1 MLVTESRWP
10 TVPYG
15 RDGGIVT
22 EGDALPR
29 ITESADGVNLNQLWN
44 QLAQAIKVWN
54 EGRTALASLLTFQHT
69 NASDA
74 IPQSAVLPEFEEA
87 TEFGEPESIRPAKY
101 LRLGYTFE
109 HFDAATRFS
118 WKSLMAMTQEQVM
131 ATHNYAMEADQN
143 KVNRDILVRLFS
155 PDQLENENATPVYGF
170 WNGSDGQAPPAYKGK
185 TFANTHSH
193 YLVSGNDEIDSG
205 DIETLAKTVSEHGYN
220 SDPNSR
226 LLLLV
231 HPDNADRISSWKAG
245 QVSANT
251 IVANHDFVPSEGTP
265 AFYAPNEIVGQRAP
279 DKIEGLRVSGSYG
292 PLWIVPLDDVPDDY
306 LACVSTYGNNS
317 ANNAIGFRQHPVTA
331 YQGLRHIP
339 GPVPGYPLQESFYTR
354 AFGLGVRRRGQ
365 AAVMQIKALGDYE
378 APLIWFA

>member
-1 MLVTESRWP
+1 MTTLNRLWP
-10 TVPYG
+10 TIPFG
-15 RDGGIVT
+15 ADGGILT

-29 ITESADGVNLNQLWN
+29 ITESADGVNLNAIWN
-44 QLAQAIKVWN
+44 LLAQTIRTWN
-54 EGRTALASLLTFQHT
+54 EGRSALASLLTFQHT

-74 IPQSAVLPEFEEA
+74 IPQTSVLPDFEEA

-118 WKSLMAMTQEQVM
+118 WRALMSMTQEQVM
-131 ATHNYAMEADQN
+131 ATHNYALEADQN
-143 KVNRDILVRLFS
+143 KVNRDILQRLFS
-155 PDQLENENATPVYGF
+155 PDQTENENATPVYGF
-170 WNGSDGQAPPAYKGK
+170 WNGDGQAPPSYKGK
-185 TFANTHSH
+185 SFTANHSH
-193 YLVSGNDEIDSG
+193 YLVSGSEEIDSG
-205 DIETLAKTVSEHGYN
+205 DIETLAKTVSEHGYH

-231 HPDNADRISSWKAG
+231 HPDNADRISGWKAG
-245 QVSANT
+245 QISANT
-251 IVANHDFVPSEGTP
+251 IVAHHDFVPSEGTP
-265 AFYAPNEIVGQRAP
+265 AFYAPNEIVGKRAP

-306 LACVSTYGNNS
+306 LAVVSTYGNNS
-317 ANNAIGFRQHPVTA
+317 PNNAIGFREHPVSQ
-331 YQGLRHIP
+331 YRGLRHLP

-365 AAVMQIKALGDYE
+365 AAVMQIKATGEYE
-378 APLIWFA
+378 APEIWFA